1 VWQHRRVEVSIRPL
15 TAADVRT
22 METWRY
28 PPPYDRYDLAADPG
42 DIDIMLAAADS
53 GEGWFATDD
62 AETGLLIGFFEFVI
76 LGDEV
81 EIGLGLRPDLT
92 GVGLGPGYIES
103 GLAFA
108 RDRWTPVRFALDVYP
123 WNERA
128 IRAYGRAGFVR
139 GDRYVRRFDDG
150 REREFLRMTR
160 PA

>member
-1 VWQHRRVEVSIRPL
+1 MEVSIRPL
-15 TAADVRT
+15 TTDDVRA

-28 PPPYDRYDLAADPG
+28 PPPYDPYDVAADPG
-42 DIDIMLAAADS
+42 DVGIMLAAADA
-53 GEGWFATDD
+53 GEGWFAADD
-62 AETGLLIGFFEFVI
+62 AETGELVGFFEFVI

-92 GVGLGPGYIES
+92 GVGLGPAYVEA

-108 RDRWTPVRFALDVYP
+108 RDRWAPVRFALDVYP

-128 IRAYGRAGFVR
+128 IRAYERAGFVR
-139 GDRYVRRFDDG
+139 GTRYLRRFDDG
-150 REREFLRMTR
+150 REREFLRMSR